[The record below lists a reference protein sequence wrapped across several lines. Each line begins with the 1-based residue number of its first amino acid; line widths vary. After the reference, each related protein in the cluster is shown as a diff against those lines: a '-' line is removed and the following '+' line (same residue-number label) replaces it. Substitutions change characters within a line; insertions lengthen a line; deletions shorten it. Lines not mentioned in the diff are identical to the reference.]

1 MHRLS
6 FLEFQNIFLDFSS
19 IFKNF
24 SLKNS
29 DVTVVTRQFRRHEGF
44 RTVDCTESKKKWADF
59 QQRAKIDFSANF
71 TNVAHFF
78 YKR

>member
-29 DVTVVTRQFRRHEGF
+29 DVTVVTRQFRRNEGF
-44 RTVDCTESKKKWADF
+44 RVVDCTESEKSELTSS
-59 QQRAKIDFSANF
+59 RERKIDFSANF